1 MMDRTKSFWTRQYQ
15 QHIGGMISLCY
26 RYVPNRETAEDLAHS
41 AFLQAIGKS
50 DTFRGTGSFSKWLM
64 RITVNTVLL
73 YLRDNERKSIIDK
86 QQDIEDMADRVA
98 DEEELNGEGEMD
110 AILKANFTQEEI
122 MEAIAELPEN
132 YRVVL
137 NLYIFERYS
146 HKQIAELRGISES
159 TSKSHLLRARKK
171 LQQILFE
178 KSKRKKQ
185 PIMSLLILFP
195 GSPTAV
201 DRYCR
206 RQLRGSAIS
215 PAHPLDIAAAVGNS
229 PLPPALK
236 FYTLRTPLVAG
247 MGVAAAGAIG
257 LATLSQ
263 PDSVPPSA
271 DPVPTAVEMTL
282 DSTETPLP
290 EIVVTEEP
298 SAPQPMRQPIA
309 SQPIASQ
316 TAVPQSTASQPTM
329 PQPVQSAR
337 VPASQPS
344 TSSATISNDIQTA
357 KATDS
362 ASVVVK
368 KVQIKKMHTIIVK
381 DTTKR

>member
-15 QHIGGMISLCY
+15 KHIGGMIGLCY

-50 DTFRGTGSFSKWLM
+50 DTFRGTGSFNKWLM
-64 RITVNTVLL
+64 RITVNTVLQ

-86 QQDIEDMADRVA
+86 QQDIGDMADTVA
-98 DEEELNGEGEMD
+98 IEEETNGEGEMD

-195 GSPTAV
+195 GSPTAI

-206 RQLRGSAIS
+206 RQLRGHSIT
-215 PAHPLDIAAAVGNS
+215 PAHSLQEADIAASVGNS

-236 FYTLRTPLVAG
+236 FYMMRAPLMAG

-263 PDSVPPSA
+263 PDCVAPSA
-271 DPVPTAVEMTL
+271 DPEPTAVELTL
-282 DSTETPLP
+282 DSTATPQP
-290 EIVVTEEP
+290 EIVVTEEA
-298 SAPQPMRQPIA
+298 SAPQPKTQPATRQL
-309 SQPIASQ
+309 
-316 TAVPQSTASQPTM
+316 
-329 PQPVQSAR
+329 AR
-337 VPASQPS
+337 PARMPASQPS
-344 TSSATISNDIQTA
+344 ASPATITYDAQTENA
-357 KATDS
+357 VDS
-362 ASVVVK
+362 IPVVVK
-368 KVQIKKMHTIIVK
+368 KVQIKRRHTIIVK
-381 DTTKR
+381 DTTKH

>member
-1 MMDRTKSFWTRQYQ
+1 M
-15 QHIGGMISLCY
+15 IGLCC
-26 RYVPNRETAEDLAHS
+26 RYVPDRETAEDLAHS

-50 DTFRGTGSFSKWLM
+50 DTFRGSGSFHKWLM
-64 RITVNTVLL
+64 RITVNTVLQ

-86 QQDIEDMADRVA
+86 QQDIEDMVDRVA
-98 DEEELNGEGEMD
+98 DEEEMSGEGEMD

-146 HKQIAELRGISES
+146 HKQIAELRGISEN

-185 PIMSLLILFP
+185 PIMSLMILFP
-195 GSPTAV
+195 GSHTAV

-206 RQLRGSAIS
+206 RQLRGCSIT
-215 PAHPLDIAAAVGNS
+215 PEHPLQEADIAAAIGNS

-247 MGVAAAGAIG
+247 MGAAAAGAIG
-257 LATLSQ
+257 LAFLFQ
-263 PDSVPPSA
+263 PDCAPSSA
-271 DPVPTAVEMTL
+271 DLSPTAVEMIS
-282 DSTETPLP
+282 DSTETALP
-290 EIVVTEEP
+290 EIVLTEE
-298 SAPQPMRQPIA
+298 SGVPQPKRPSPPQQPA
-309 SQPIASQ
+309 AL
-316 TAVPQSTASQPTM
+316 
-329 PQPVQSAR
+329 QPVQSAR
-337 VPASQPS
+337 VPAGQPS
-344 TSSATISNDIQTA
+344 TPPATISNDIQTA
-357 KATDS
+357 KAIDS
-362 ASVVVK
+362 VPVVVK
-368 KVQIKKMHTIIVK
+368 KVQIKKRHTIIVK
-381 DTTKR
+381 DTMKH